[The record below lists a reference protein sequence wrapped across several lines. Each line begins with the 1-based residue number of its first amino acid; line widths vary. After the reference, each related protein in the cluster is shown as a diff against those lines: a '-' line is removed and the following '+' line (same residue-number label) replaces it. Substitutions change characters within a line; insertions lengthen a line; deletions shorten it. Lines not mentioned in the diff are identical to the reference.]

1 MEAYVCKSVR
11 YYKSIKVLGEL
22 YRRIDEKK
30 FFTQMRDN
38 FQTVQNT
45 WGGESLLQKL
55 DHYVDRKAVGVQWD
69 HHHAFATI
77 LREEWVHRPAAL
89 HSIF

>member
-1 MEAYVCKSVR
+1 VR
-11 YYKSIKVLGEL
+11 YYKSRKVLGEL

-38 FQTVQNT
+38 FQAVQNT

-55 DHYVDRKAVGVQWD
+55 EYYVDRKAVGVQWV
-69 HHHAFATI
+69 HHHEFAAN
-77 LREEWVHRPAAL
+77 LREEWVYRLVAL
-89 HSIF
+89 YSNL